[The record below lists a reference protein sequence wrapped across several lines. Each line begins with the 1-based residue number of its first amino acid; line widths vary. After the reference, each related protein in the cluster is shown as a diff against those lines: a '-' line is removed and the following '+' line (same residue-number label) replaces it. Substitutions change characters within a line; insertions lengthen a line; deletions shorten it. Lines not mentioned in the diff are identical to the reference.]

1 MFERKVTINGEV
13 HLLKFKPFSEIPG
26 RISRLFRRNQ
36 EEQLWQALAWG
47 LAEPK
52 HWPDKP
58 PVEGEVDNTAPSAIW
73 DGILDTLPMS
83 EVMAIHK
90 EWQKSADVTEGES
103 PASSS

>member
-1 MFERKVTINGEV
+1 MFEHKIEINGAPV
-13 HLLKFKPFSEIPG
+13 LLKFQSFAKIPG

-47 LAEPK
+47 LVEPK

-58 PVEGEVDNTAPSAIW
+58 PAEGETDDTAPSAVW
-73 DGILDTLPMS
+73 DGIFDSVPMD
-83 EVMAIHK
+83 EVMKIHR

-103 PASSS
+103 PASS